1 VGGSDSWLAG
11 MNLRWLRLTIL
22 AVFALHVPLPLS
34 AEEAPKIVSQRKIG
48 EMACGPC
55 SLLNALKFGGKAE
68 REAVEDIDGEDDDA
82 RVKTLI
88 EEYGRGPSDI
98 YPDRARYREKG
109 GMADLELLGMVN
121 ELLRDAELPPVIGR
135 ALDRTKVEAPGT
147 HLRQV
152 HKTLRRS
159 LDAGFPPIVIL
170 RSFVIKPAEKPKK
183 GEDSYVWW
191 GQSGHWVAVVD
202 LPEELEDGELS
213 FVMKVADPWTGRTQQ
228 CFIHEE
234 QFRNFTAAK
243 GDDRKWVWPTVPQ
256 PYLIATMPAL
266 ALGTKDSPWFLRTN
280 VVLSFGIYR
289 K

>member
-1 VGGSDSWLAG
+1 
-11 MNLRWLRLTIL
+11 MNLRWLRLIVFT
-22 AVFALHVPLPLS
+22 VFATHACLY
-34 AEEAPKIVSQRKIG
+34 ADEAPKIVSQKRIG

-68 REAVEDIDGEDDDA
+68 RAAVEEIEGDDDDE
-82 RVKTLI
+82 RVKAII

-98 YPDRARYREKG
+98 YPDRPRYRDKG

-121 ELLRDAELPPVIGR
+121 DFLSDAELPPVVGGP
-135 ALDRTKVEAPGT
+135 LDRTKEEAPGV

-152 HKTLRRS
+152 HRKLRRS

-170 RSFVIKPAEKPKK
+170 RSFIIKSKEKPKK
-183 GEDSYVWW
+183 GEDAFVWW
-191 GQSGHWVAVVD
+191 GQSGHWMTVVD
-202 LPEELEDGELS
+202 LPEELEEGDLS
-213 FVMKVADPWTGRTQQ
+213 FVMRVVDPWTGRTQQ

-266 ALGTKDSPWFLRTN
+266 ALGTKGSPWYLRTN
-280 VVLSFGIYR
+280 IVLSYGIYR